1 MLASTILMIAAGFTG
16 LAFAAREDRLKERHA
31 QETASTICSI
41 HISTELTATS
51 GWKTY
56 ISSAVYAGTTSF
68 KPVPLGPLAS
78 PSNAEESSI
87 ASQYLASGNFET
99 SFTLGKTTTHG
110 GSNVPTPVATV
121 NTLGPVTSGLPSN
134 VTGVVIPLHRSSS
147 TSTHTS
153 QSTTSTTS
161 SATASTTTTAAA
173 TTAVATTAAATSS
186 PTSSSAVAFFPLYNN
201 PIATVAFIAVMGIA
215 YTVVM

>member
-1 MLASTILMIAAGFTG
+1 MLASTILVLAAGFTG
-16 LAFAAREDRLKERHA
+16 LAFAAPGDPLKERHA
-31 QETASTICSI
+31 QETATPVCSV
-41 HISTELTATS
+41 HVSTELAATS

-56 ISSAVYAGTTSF
+56 ISSAVYAGTTSI
-68 KPVPLGPLAS
+68 KPVPLGPLAT

-99 SFTLGKTTTHG
+99 SFTLGRTTTHG
-110 GSNVPTPVATV
+110 VPNVPTPVATL
-121 NTLGPVTSGLPSN
+121 NTFGLVTSGLPSN

-153 QSTTSTTS
+153 QSTTSTTA
-161 SATASTTTTAAA
+161 SATASTATTAAA

-186 PTSSSAVAFFPLYNN
+186 PPSSSAVGFFPLYNN
-201 PIATVAFIAVMGIA
+201 PIAAFILISAMATAYAVAM
-215 YTVVM
+215 